1 MLTRQEEVIC
11 SILHRASKKD
21 MPYTHADRRFLVEAG
36 EMHWE
41 QIVRLMEKSGTQVD
55 RLQRIALALGGFRKG
70 KKKMSVK
77 FLPIDMLQEACKPC
91 GELIP
96 EDDTC
101 VQPG

>member
-11 SILHRASKKD
+11 SILHRAHKKG
-21 MPYTHADRRFLVEAG
+21 MPFTHADRRFLVEAG

-41 QIVRLMEKSGTQVD
+41 QIVRLMEKSGTRVD

-70 KKKMSVK
+70 LKKMSVK